1 MTRSNFISR
10 GFAALAGGLVL
21 AKSERLLAQDH
32 SGHSMPAEPTKSEKP
47 FEYDEPLKVHGYKP
61 VITPNVRDLEFTFED
76 GYKTFRLSAE
86 VVKHEFA
93 PGMVAECWGYNGS
106 SPGPTIQV
114 VEGDRVRIYVT
125 NRLPEKTSVH
135 WHGVLLPAG
144 MDGVAGLNQ
153 KHIMPGETFKYEFV
167 IRQKAATLMYHPHSD
182 EMVQMA
188 LGMMGMFIVHAKKPP
203 RRIDRDYAII
213 LQTWD
218 VKPGTARPN
227 PLTMLDFN
235 TFTFNHRAYPGT
247 APLLAQTNERVRIRI
262 GNLSMDSHPIHL
274 HGHFFNVTGTDGGPI
289 QESAWIPDTTV
300 NVPVGA
306 TRDIEF
312 IADNPGDWAFHC
324 HKSHHTMNAMG
335 HDIPNMI
342 GVERDKEHS
351 KSVRRM
357 LPNYMEMS
365 NDGMGQMGEM
375 KMPIPKN
382 TLPMMTGEG
391 PFGPI
396 EMGGMFT
403 VLKIRNR
410 LKGNKDPGWYKY
422 PKGTVASKVDV

>member
-227 PLTMLDFN
+227 PLLYLQPPRLPR
-235 TFTFNHRAYPGT
+235 HRA
-247 APLLAQTNERVRIRI
+247 A
-262 GNLSMDSHPIHL
+262 
-274 HGHFFNVTGTDGGPI
+274 F
-289 QESAWIPDTTV
+289 
-300 NVPVGA
+300 GA
-306 TRDIEF
+306 DE
-312 IADNPGDWAFHC
+312 
-324 HKSHHTMNAMG
+324 
-335 HDIPNMI
+335 
-342 GVERDKEHS
+342 
-351 KSVRRM
+351 
-357 LPNYMEMS
+357 
-365 NDGMGQMGEM
+365 
-375 KMPIPKN
+375 
-382 TLPMMTGEG
+382 
-391 PFGPI
+391 
-396 EMGGMFT
+396 
-403 VLKIRNR
+403 
-410 LKGNKDPGWYKY
+410 
-422 PKGTVASKVDV
+422 